1 MAQAG
6 ETGGGLFASLER
18 LLQTGLAIGQNR
30 LELLLVE
37 LREERWRFFDLLL
50 LTGLVL
56 LLAGMT
62 LMVATVTIVAVCLQA
77 DRLDLIL
84 WLMGLYLAGTIASF
98 WRLRCRLKNWAP
110 LSATLAELKKDAAC
124 LGEKN

>member
-56 LLAGMT
+56 ILAGMT
-62 LMVATVTIVAVCLQA
+62 LMVATVTIVALCLKA
-77 DRLDLIL
+77 GRLDLIL
-84 WLMGLYLAGTIASF
+84 WLMGLYLAATVVGF
-98 WRLRCRLKNWAP
+98 LRLRCRLKRWAP
-110 LSATLAELKKDAAC
+110 LSATLAELKKDKAC
-124 LGEKN
+124 LDEKS